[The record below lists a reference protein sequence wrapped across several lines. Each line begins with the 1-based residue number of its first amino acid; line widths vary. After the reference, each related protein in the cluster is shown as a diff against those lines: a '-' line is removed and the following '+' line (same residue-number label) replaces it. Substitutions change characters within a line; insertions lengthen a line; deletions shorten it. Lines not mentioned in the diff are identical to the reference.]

1 MLRFNAYN
9 MRLPLGSIASHTRW
23 PPWSI
28 WTPKTPLH
36 GACIL
41 LSLAITLW
49 LCNLVITLHTS
60 HARYWPCLFFHSTRT
75 VTSVLSGHYIASD
88 RSNITTRPLNVS
100 GVSEMV
106 YIQKLNV
113 HIAATVSERLCS
125 AFVTGAARNLTEFH
139 PVRKSCV
146 KALFSALDQL
156 YQAMERC
163 Q

>member
-1 MLRFNAYN
+1 

-49 LCNLVITLHTS
+49 FCNLVITLHTS
-60 HARYWPCLFFHSTRT
+60 HAGIGHAFSSTVPARQFCL
-75 VTSVLSGHYIASD
+75 GHYIASD

-113 HIAATVSERLCS
+113 HIAAPRGYGRLRS

-139 PVRKSCV
+139 SVRKSCAS
-146 KALFSALDQL
+146 ALFSGLDRL